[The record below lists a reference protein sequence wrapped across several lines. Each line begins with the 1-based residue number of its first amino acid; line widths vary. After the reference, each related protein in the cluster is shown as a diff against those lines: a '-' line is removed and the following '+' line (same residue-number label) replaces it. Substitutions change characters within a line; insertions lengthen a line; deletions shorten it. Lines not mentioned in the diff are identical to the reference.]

1 MIETAKKDWFT
12 WDYNLKGQTMIE
24 KMETINFNI
33 VVQLIVNAGD
43 AVDSSAAFMQGT
55 SLHIIQ

>member
-1 MIETAKKDWFT
+1 MIE
-12 WDYNLKGQTMIE
+12 E
-24 KMETINFNI
+24 METINFNI